1 MKHGMGIAAA
11 AKWKMSAKRDA
22 QLHHIAAGIITEGRL
37 LRSQL
42 DTHALRRR
50 LAPALR
56 ASGVTVSSPIVVRSI
71 MAVRTAIA
79 VRAGSVARVVFA
91 GWAGL

>member
-1 MKHGMGIAAA
+1 MKHGMGIAAP

-22 QLHHIAAGIITEGRL
+22 QLHHIAAGVITDGRL
-37 LRSQL
+37 LRPQL
-42 DTHALRRR
+42 DSHALRRR
-50 LAPALR
+50 LAPPLR
-56 ASGVTVSSPIVVRSI
+56 ASGVTVSSPIVARSI

-91 GWAGL
+91 GWVRL